1 MDSARHIRSHRRLDR
16 VLCDLGHHRMGADM
30 PVRDVQSGESR
41 RDRGAR
47 YLHALAP
54 LHGLVRMISKCVSA
68 GAAMVAWPLI
78 VLGGALVLVGAV
90 LWLYGDY
97 MLELW
102 SDSR

>member
-1 MDSARHIRSHRRLDR
+1 
-16 VLCDLGHHRMGADM
+16 
-30 PVRDVQSGESR
+30 
-41 RDRGAR
+41 
-47 YLHALAP
+47 
-54 LHGLVRMISKCVSA
+54 MISKCVSA